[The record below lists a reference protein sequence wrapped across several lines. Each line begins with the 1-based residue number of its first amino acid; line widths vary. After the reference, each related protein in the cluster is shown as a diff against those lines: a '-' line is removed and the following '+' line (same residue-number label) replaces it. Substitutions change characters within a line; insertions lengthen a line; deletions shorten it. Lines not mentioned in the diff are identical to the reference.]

1 MRVILIILILAFAL
15 NCFFEAD
22 IDTQPD
28 QSKSLHIIKLETH
41 LQELADAEDR
51 ILQARSKLFQNVFNL
66 TEKKKLHDTLISSVK
81 MNLNLQKHI
90 RESHVTKT
98 DEWNKSKQV
107 LLDSIKWSEHSG
119 NDRKWNKLINDCI
132 SQIATRRKILN
143 QALAR
148 ERIGGKFETL
158 SNS

>member
-1 MRVILIILILAFAL
+1 MKVILIILMLVFSL
-15 NCFFEAD
+15 NCFFEAGLD
-22 IDTQPD
+22 PQPD
-28 QSKSLHIIKLETH
+28 QSKSPHVIKLETH

-51 ILQARSKLFQNVFNL
+51 ILQARSKLYKNVFNL

-90 RESHVTKT
+90 RESHVTKA
-98 DEWNKSKQV
+98 DEWNKSKRV

-119 NDRKWNKLINDCI
+119 NDRKWDKLINDYI

-148 ERIGGKFETL
+148 ERIGGKSETL

>member
-1 MRVILIILILAFAL
+1 M
-15 NCFFEAD
+15 
-22 IDTQPD
+22 
-28 QSKSLHIIKLETH
+28 
-41 LQELADAEDR
+41 ADAEDR

-90 RESHVTKT
+90 RESHVTKA
-98 DEWNKSKQV
+98 DEWNKSKRV

-119 NDRKWNKLINDCI
+119 NDRKWDKLINDYI

-148 ERIGGKFETL
+148 ERDRREIRDIVQQLISTKLKPKPKKHENK
-158 SNS
+158 SSR